1 MGPQRDLVTVR
12 SIEPVVPGGEPSITV
27 SDTAER
33 SLWRAATVVN
43 DTLASYEAV
52 AAPDAV
58 VLTLR
63 DGRYQTREVLG
74 VGGMGE
80 VRLCRDEAI
89 GRDVALKTLIDAR
102 QANASAQR
110 RFLREARVQGQLE
123 HPSIVPVYDID
134 TTPEGELFFTMRR
147 VRGHTLAEIL
157 EALASGD
164 VAMQASYSRRKLLG
178 AFVRVCLAIDYAHAR
193 GVLHR
198 DLKPSNLM
206 LGDFGEVYVLDW
218 GVARLV
224 TEHATSAPI
233 VVQSADLVHEG
244 SMVGTPGYMS
254 PEQLFGLGE
263 SQDARTD
270 VYSLGAILFEILT
283 YRRLHQGTT
292 FEALATSTGQ
302 SIPARPSTIASEV
315 PPELDEACARAASR
329 DRADRYAC
337 ARELAD
343 AVERY
348 LDGDRDLERRR
359 GLSTERA
366 DAAAI
371 ALAQGTAA
379 DVSEQVAAVARTS
392 AVREV
397 TAALALDPD
406 NAEART
412 LLVRLFVE
420 PPTRMP
426 PEVEAE
432 IATATNQNRVE
443 LARFG
448 SYALGCWMLT
458 APVVML
464 MGVRSWPPVLFC
476 TLLSVASFLF
486 STWFRRAVHP
496 SVGHFVLLAAL
507 TFATVASASGWLGP
521 FVVVPQAA
529 SVATLWITLHGHTRR
544 ERGMVIAMGVLAV
557 ALPFLVELSGV
568 FPPAYSFADGNLT
581 LLARAQRFSAHTTVP
596 MMFYVGVSFVVL
608 PAIFLG
614 RVREALSAAE
624 RQLFLQ
630 AWHLRQLLPE
640 KSPAAETIGT

>member
-1 MGPQRDLVTVR
+1 MDQATSGAAPRATVGDTTER
-12 SIEPVVPGGEPSITV
+12 SI
-27 SDTAER
+27 
-33 SLWRAATVVN
+33 WRAATVAV
-43 DTLASYEAV
+43 DTPEALDAV
-52 AAPDAV
+52 APREGEV
-58 VLTLR
+58 VAEPS
-63 DGRYQTREVLG
+63 GRYQIREVLG
-74 VGGMGE
+74 IGGMGE

-102 QANASAQR
+102 QASAQAQR

-123 HPSIVPVYDID
+123 HPSIVPVYDLG
-134 TTPEGELFFTMRR
+134 TGPGSELFFTMRR
-147 VRGHTLAEIL
+147 VRGHTLGEIL

-164 VAMQASYSRRKLLG
+164 AAMRASYSRRKLLG

-224 TEHATSAPI
+224 TEHATSTP
-233 VVQSADLVHEG
+233 VVVSRADGVNEDRV
-244 SMVGTPGYMS
+244 VGTLGYMS
-254 PEQLFGLGE
+254 PEQLFGLDD

-283 YRRLHQGTT
+283 FRRLHVGDS
-292 FEALATSTGQ
+292 FEALAKSTGL
-302 SIPARPSTIASEV
+302 PTMDRAAAIAPDV
-315 PPELDEACARAASR
+315 PPELDAIAVRAASR
-329 DRADRYAC
+329 DRADRFAS

-343 AVERY
+343 AVELY

-359 GLSTERA
+359 ALATERA

-379 DVSEQVAAVARTS
+379 DVTEQVAAAARTS

-426 PEVEAE
+426 SEVEAE
-432 IATATNQNRVE
+432 INTATHQSRMGI
-443 LARFG
+443 LRFG
-448 SYALGCWMLT
+448 SYALACWLLT
-458 APVVML
+458 VPVAIA
-464 MGVRSWPPVLFC
+464 MGVRSWP
-476 TLLSVASFLF
+476 A
-486 STWFRRAVHP
+486 
-496 SVGHFVLLAAL
+496 VLLATSLNLATFLYALWLRRQSELSLGRVMIVTGL
-507 TFATVASASGWLGP
+507 TFATLASVSCWMGP
-521 FVVVPQAA
+521 FVLVPQASA
-529 SVATLWITLHGHTRR
+529 IVTLWITLHSATRR
-544 ERGMVIAMGVLAV
+544 ERWMLVAMGLLSVIVPYGLQLAGVL
-557 ALPFLVELSGV
+557 
-568 FPPAYSFADGNLT
+568 PPSYVFADGNLT
-581 LLARAQRFSAHTTVP
+581 ILAWALRLAPNLTVP
-596 MMFYVGVSFVVL
+596 TLIYSSLAFIAL
-608 PAIFLG
+608 PPIFLG
-614 RVREALSAAE
+614 RMRDALSAAE

-640 KSPAAETIGT
+640 KPRGA